1 MIAKVQLWGRT
12 IGAVAMDEGRDHA
25 AFQYDPEFARSGIE
39 LSPLVMPLS
48 DRVYQFP
55 TLPQNTFHGLP
66 GLLADSLPDK
76 FGNALI
82 NAWLATQGRT
92 PASFAA
98 IERLRYTGTRGM

>member
-1 MIAKVQLWGRT
+1 
-12 IGAVAMDEGRDHA
+12 MDTGRDHA

-48 DRVYQFP
+48 DRIYQFP
-55 TLPQNTFHGLP
+55 ALPRNTFHGLP

-92 PASFAA
+92 PESFDAVQ
-98 IERLRYTGTRGM
+98 RLMPPPPATLSSSSTPRLSPT